1 MSSFVLPNGKQSV
14 TLQATVCIS
23 KLISYAQSKGAST
36 EFAGAT
42 FGMNMKMKEL
52 NKQNEKKALA
62 NLLSEITNIL
72 PSIFKIKLFVGN
84 PVNQE
89 NGNYR
94 LPMLLL
100 YEENE
105 TQKNLDRRI
114 QSTLKSLS
122 LSSEEETEYK
132 KMGLKT
138 YSFFYDMLHCIIP
151 FYYSDPIG
159 IKVVLRN
166 EVDDYIKNTFGSN
179 LKTLLRN
186 EVLNFD
192 IIDNNGTKYDILPFD
207 SRCVYV
213 DKNNGGKVFD
223 QNYPVGE
230 SKNVWEAQALNIAQE
245 IINNGIDK
253 EFLKNSLQYYDG
265 RDGFSLGHRGSLDVW
280 FFNKRDKYSKEKY
293 VGGANFI
300 LGFSIEIP
308 KEDMMKINNFSV
320 KRKNSEL

>member
-1 MSSFVLPNGKQSV
+1 
-14 TLQATVCIS
+14 
-23 KLISYAQSKGAST
+23 
-36 EFAGAT
+36 
-42 FGMNMKMKEL
+42 
-52 NKQNEKKALA
+52 
-62 NLLSEITNIL
+62 
-72 PSIFKIKLFVGN
+72 
-84 PVNQE
+84 
-89 NGNYR
+89 
-94 LPMLLL
+94 
-100 YEENE
+100 
-105 TQKNLDRRI
+105 
-114 QSTLKSLS
+114 
-122 LSSEEETEYK
+122 
-132 KMGLKT
+132 
-138 YSFFYDMLHCIIP
+138 MLHCIIP

-280 FFNKRDKYSKEKY
+280 FFILSDKYSKEKY